1 MGCGD
6 TGGLGEVIPAVIT
19 CYSENMSEVA
29 ALTVPTHARLAE
41 TWSMHHEAR
50 TVPQEGCLWAKVAM
64 IREYLDRGHPLVC
77 WLDADAAVTNPSKR
91 EPRAS
96 SLALT
101 CDVHGPNAGIMF
113 IANTLLTRQFFFALS
128 GYGRQLAANMINPE
142 QSAIR
147 WLTLHPPY
155 DQLLDIRAQR
165 TMNSYWPGAYEYPGA
180 EEAHWQKGDLIL
192 HLPALANERRLEIFS
207 QAL

>member
-1 MGCGD
+1 M
-6 TGGLGEVIPAVIT
+6 IPAVIT
-19 CYSENMSEVA
+19 CYSENMAEVA
-29 ALTVPTHARLAE
+29 ALTVPTHAKFAE

-50 TVPQEGCLWAKVAM
+50 TVPQEGAIWAKIAM

-77 WLDADAAVTNPSKR
+77 WLDADAAVTNPTKR
-91 EPRAS
+91 EPRTS

-128 GYGRQLAANMINPE
+128 GHARQIVEDRINPE
-142 QSAIR
+142 QTGIR
-147 WLTLHPPY
+147 LLTAHLPY
-155 DQLLDIRAQR
+155 DRLLEIRAQR
-165 TMNSYWPGAYEYPGA
+165 TMNSYWPGAYQYPGA

-192 HLPALANERRLEIFS
+192 HLPGLENERRLEILS